1 VQQPGRALDVREEE
15 RDGALREVAHGH
27 MIARPRRAYDP
38 VVRRSRGPWLIAG
51 ALGLAAGGSAAA
63 PAPDESLFV
72 LDRRA
77 GPYRYLDSFRK
88 RTSTGPAG

>member
-1 VQQPGRALDVREEE
+1 
-15 RDGALREVAHGH
+15 

-38 VVRRSRGPWLIAG
+38 VVRRSRGPWLIA
-51 ALGLAAGGSAAA
+51 GLAAGGSAAA

-88 RTSTGPAG
+88 GTSTGPAG